1 MYKNKSGKT
10 RLQIVAYKN
19 LCSKSDL
26 CKRKINHV
34 IDAYSAL
41 CSIFPIR
48 ESADLERICG
58 ETASRRVKYLRKDGE
73 KERRVYLGYVC
84 IPVHV
89 RHDLFYL
96 DFFFH
101 LSLYLSSKSS
111 HVSRFLVARRN
122 RVEKRRSSGGQIFSR
137 ENLSH
142 RKQPSSTTQKCF
154 PETLEYGVDVVW
166 KNYTTRS

>member
-1 MYKNKSGKT
+1 MYKNKSRGAS
-10 RLQIVAYKN
+10 LQIVAYKN

-34 IDAYSAL
+34 IDAYSAPR
-41 CSIFPIR
+41 SIFPIR
-48 ESADLERICG
+48 ESADLERVCG

-89 RHDLFYL
+89 HHDLFYL

-101 LSLYLSSKSS
+101 LSLSLSL
-111 HVSRFLVARRN
+111 F
-122 RVEKRRSSGGQIFSR
+122 EEFSR
-137 ENLSH
+137 IS
-142 RKQPSSTTQKCF
+142 PSRGTTQSCGKAAVQRRANIQSRESVSS
-154 PETLEYGVDVVW
+154 ET
-166 KNYTTRS
+166 T